1 MIVED
6 AGSTAAGAAV
16 IDQTSGQGFDL
27 VIRAERALLP
37 EGVSRAEIGVK
48 DGRIAEIAAGSSLTG
63 AVAADADIVEVD
75 ETQILLPGLVDTHV
89 HVNDPGRSEW
99 EGFDSATRAA
109 AAGGVTTIIDMPL
122 NSLPPTVSV
131 EALDV
136 KREVAGPKAFV
147 DVGFW
152 GGAIPG
158 NTADLAPLHEAGV
171 YGFKCFLEDSGVEEF
186 PPLEPE
192 EMRADMAELA
202 RFDGLLIVHAE
213 DHEVMASV
221 PKGPGGPKFSDFLA
235 TRPKEAENVAIARVI
250 EAARETGARAH
261 ILHLSSADA
270 LPQIAAAK
278 AEGVKLTVET
288 CPHYL
293 VFSAE
298 EIPDGATTHKCCP
311 PIREEANR
319 EALWQGLIDGTIDCI
334 VSDHSPS
341 TAELKLLESGDFGSA
356 WGGISS
362 LQLGLSLVWTEAAE
376 RGIDLAEVVRWMSS
390 APAAVAR
397 VENKGSIVVGNDA
410 DFAIFAPDEKWTVSA
425 TELYHRNQITA
436 YDTRT
441 VRGAVKSTI
450 LRGAPV
456 SFDEPQGRLLT
467 AR

>member
-16 IDQTSGQGFDL
+16 LDQTSGQGFDL
-27 VIRAERALLP
+27 VIKAKRAMLP
-37 EGVSRAEIGVK
+37 DGVSAAEIGVRE
-48 DGRIAEIAAGSSLTG
+48 GRIVEIAAGSTLTG
-63 AVAADADIVEVD
+63 PVAEDAAIIDVD
-75 ETQILLPGLVDTHV
+75 ETQVLLPGLVDTHV

-122 NSLPPTVSV
+122 NSLPPTVNVDS
-131 EALDV
+131 LDI
-136 KREVAGPKAFV
+136 KREVAAPKAFV

-158 NTADLAPLHEAGV
+158 NTADLAPLHESGV

-186 PPLEPE
+186 PPLTPE
-192 EMRADMAELA
+192 EMRADLAELA

-213 DHEVMASV
+213 DASV
-221 PKGPGGPKFSDFLA
+221 MREAPTASGRKFTDFLA
-235 TRPKEAENVAIARVI
+235 SRPKEAENVAIARVI
-250 EAARETGARAH
+250 EAARETGGRAH

-270 LPQIAAAK
+270 LGQIAAAK
-278 AEGVKLTVET
+278 AEGVRLTVET

-311 PIREEANR
+311 PIREESNR

-362 LQLGLSLVWTEAAE
+362 LQLGLSLVWTEASR
-376 RGIDLAEVVRWMSS
+376 RGIGLAEVVRWMSS

-397 VENKGSIVVGNDA
+397 VENKGAIAVGNDA
-410 DFAIFAPDEKWTVSA
+410 DFAIFAPDEEWTVA
-425 TELYHRNQITA
+425 AAELHHRNQITA
-436 YDTRT
+436 YDSRT
-441 VRGAVKSTI
+441 VRGAVKETI
-450 LRGAPV
+450 LRGSHV
-456 SFDEPQGRLLT
+456 GFDVPQGRLLS

>member
-1 MIVED
+1 MSND
-6 AGSTAAGAAV
+6 DS
-16 IDQTSGQGFDL
+16 FDL
-27 VIRAERALLP
+27 IIRARRAALP
-37 EGVSRAEIGVK
+37 AGVSAAEIGVR
-48 DGRIAEIAAGSSLTG
+48 DGAIAQIATGEDRLSGTASVSAEI
-63 AVAADADIVEVD
+63 IEID
-75 ETQILLPGLVDTHV
+75 ESQVLLPGLVDSHV

-99 EGFDSATRAA
+99 EGFASATRAA
-109 AAGGVTTIIDMPL
+109 AAGGVTTIVDMPL
-122 NSLPPTVSV
+122 NSLPPTVNV
-131 EALDV
+131 ESLQI

-158 NTADLAPLHEAGV
+158 NTADLRPLFDAGV

-186 PPLEPE
+186 PPLEPA
-192 EMRADMAELA
+192 EMKADMAEIA
-202 RFDGLLIVHAE
+202 SFDGMLIVHAE
-213 DHEVMASV
+213 DHEVMAEAPSFS
-221 PKGPGGPKFSDFLA
+221 GPKFSDFLA
-235 TRPKEAENVAIARVI
+235 SRPREAENVAIARVI
-250 EAARETGARAH
+250 DAARETGARAH

-278 AEGVKLTVET
+278 AEGVRLTVET

-293 VFSAE
+293 VFTAE

-311 PIREEANR
+311 PIREESNR

-341 TAELKLLESGDFGSA
+341 TAELKLLDTGDFGAA

-362 LQLGLSLVWTEAAE
+362 LQLGLSLVWTEAAK
-376 RGIDLAEVVRWMSS
+376 RGVDLAEVVRWMSA

-397 VENKGSIVVGNDA
+397 VEGKGTIAVGNDA
-410 DFAIFAPDEKWTVSA
+410 DFAVFSPDEEWTVAA
-425 TELYHRNQITA
+425 TELYHRNQISA

-441 VRGAVKSTI
+441 VRGRVTSTL

-456 SFDEPQGRLLT
+456 DFDQPQGRLLT